1 MGSEPP
7 QVLLLI
13 LGVSLV
19 AAYLFFAAAGVVI
32 TRSRTKRLAELVE
45 AKRFGATS
53 AWSIAQN
60 ADGYLM
66 VAHFGSFVAALL
78 LGGVI
83 LQLWREEVFT
93 DGLALSAVLEFSI
106 KVGVFA
112 ALVLFTLGCAQVAK
126 AFAFVHPEAILCALA
141 LPLRMWA
148 TVSRPFAFVMNGAL
162 NRILRSLR
170 VEAPAERE
178 FGVSADE
185 ISEMVELS
193 SEAGEIEEEEKEM
206 IQSVITLSDTV
217 VREIMTP
224 RTDIISVTK
233 DMTLDEVVA
242 VFVKEGLSRLLVVGN
257 DLDDVQGVLI
267 AKDLMPLVGKVDPNF
282 NFTRLIRPVYFVL
295 NNKKVDELLAEFKR
309 EAVHFAVVLDEHGG
323 VDGLVTVEDLIEE
336 IVGDIFDEHDHPAEE
351 LAVVRTKSGDL
362 IVSGGALI
370 EDLNQNHGFSFPTG
384 EYDTIAGF
392 VIHHLGRIP
401 SVGEIMESDGV
412 RLRVEEIAQNRIVRL
427 RVMYRKA
434 LKPLS
439 KVRDEGTSALVV
451 GASADSALEPDEPRR
466 IVLPR

>member
-13 LGVSLV
+13 CGVGLV

-32 TRSRTKRLAELVE
+32 ARSRTKKLAEFVE
-45 AKRFGATS
+45 GRRFGASS

-66 VAHFGSFVAALL
+66 VTQFGSFVAALL

-83 LQLWREEVFT
+83 LQLWREEMFT
-93 DGLALSAVLEFSI
+93 DGLALSAILEFFL
-106 KVGVFA
+106 KVGVFGA
-112 ALVLFTLGCAQVAK
+112 FLLFTLGCAQVVK
-126 AFAFVHPEAILCALA
+126 AFAFIHPEAILCALA
-141 LPLRMWA
+141 LPLRLWA
-148 TVSRPFAFVMNGAL
+148 TVSHPFAFVLNGAL
-162 NRILRSLR
+162 SRILGRLR
-170 VEAPAERE
+170 IEAPAERE

-193 SEAGEIEEEEKEM
+193 SEAGEIEQEEKEM

-217 VREIMTP
+217 VREVMTP
-224 RTDIISVTK
+224 RTDIVSVTK
-233 DMTLDEVVA
+233 DMTLEEVVG
-242 VFVKEGLSRLLVVGN
+242 VFVKEGLSRLLVVGD
-257 DLDDVQGVLI
+257 DLDDVQGLLI
-267 AKDLMPLVGKVDPNF
+267 AKDLMPLVGKVDPDF
-282 NFTRLIRPVYFVL
+282 DFTRLIRPAYFVL
-295 NNKKVDELLAEFKR
+295 NNKKVDDLLAEFKR

-336 IVGDIFDEHDHPAEE
+336 IVGDIFDEHDRPAEE
-351 LAVVRTKSGDL
+351 VAVVRTKSGDL

-370 EDLNQNHGFSFPTG
+370 EELNQHHGFSFPTG

-401 SVGEIMESDGV
+401 SVGEIVESDGV

-427 RVMYRKA
+427 RVMYRKT
-434 LKPLS
+434 LKSIKKDRLGEMPPA
-439 KVRDEGTSALVV
+439 VVEAVPEGE
-451 GASADSALEPDEPRR
+451 LETEEPRR

>member
-93 DGLALSAVLEFSI
+93 DGLALSAVLELSL
-106 KVGVFA
+106 KVGVFG

-126 AFAFVHPEAILCALA
+126 AFAFVHPEAILCSLA

-148 TVSRPFAFVMNGAL
+148 SVSRPFAFVMNGAL

-178 FGVSADE
+178 FGISADE

-206 IQSVITLSDTV
+206 IQSVITLSDTI

-309 EAVHFAVVLDEHGG
+309 EAVH
-323 VDGLVTVEDLIEE
+323 
-336 IVGDIFDEHDHPAEE
+336 
-351 LAVVRTKSGDL
+351 
-362 IVSGGALI
+362 
-370 EDLNQNHGFSFPTG
+370 
-384 EYDTIAGF
+384 
-392 VIHHLGRIP
+392 
-401 SVGEIMESDGV
+401 
-412 RLRVEEIAQNRIVRL
+412 
-427 RVMYRKA
+427 
-434 LKPLS
+434 
-439 KVRDEGTSALVV
+439 
-451 GASADSALEPDEPRR
+451 
-466 IVLPR
+466 

>member
-1 MGSEPP
+1 
-7 QVLLLI
+7 
-13 LGVSLV
+13 
-19 AAYLFFAAAGVVI
+19 
-32 TRSRTKRLAELVE
+32 
-45 AKRFGATS
+45 
-53 AWSIAQN
+53 
-60 ADGYLM
+60 
-66 VAHFGSFVAALL
+66 
-78 LGGVI
+78 
-83 LQLWREEVFT
+83 
-93 DGLALSAVLEFSI
+93 
-106 KVGVFA
+106 
-112 ALVLFTLGCAQVAK
+112 
-126 AFAFVHPEAILCALA
+126 
-141 LPLRMWA
+141 MWA

-178 FGVSADE
+178 FGISADE

-206 IQSVITLSDTV
+206 IQSVITLSDTI

-224 RTDIISVTK
+224 RTDIVSVTK

-242 VFVKEGLSRLLVVGN
+242 VFVKEALSRLLVVGD

-370 EDLNQNHGFSFPTG
+370 EDLNQNHGFCFPTG
-384 EYDTIAGF
+384 EYDTIAGLF
-392 VIHHLGRIP
+392 IHHLGRIP

-412 RLRVEEIAQNRIVRL
+412 RLRVEEIAQNRIVRI

-434 LKPLS
+434 SKPMN
-439 KVRDEGTSALVV
+439 KNRIEGASAPVV
-451 GASADSALEPDEPRR
+451 GAAADGVIETDEPRR